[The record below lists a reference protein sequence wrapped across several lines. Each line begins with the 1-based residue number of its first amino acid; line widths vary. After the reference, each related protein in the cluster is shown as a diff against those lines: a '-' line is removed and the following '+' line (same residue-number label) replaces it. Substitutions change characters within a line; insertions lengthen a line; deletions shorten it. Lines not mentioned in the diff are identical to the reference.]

1 MKYFFIANVFAYALT
16 TVIIFF
22 YHGISF
28 SNMLKSLQMYIMLH
42 FSAFFSFLNFFH
54 LKATVNIIIAISWG
68 ILVLF
73 AYYIYKYAS
82 EKSSLQLWCIF
93 ILLWLLVGL
102 YNPEFRA

>member
-1 MKYFFIANVFAYALT
+1 MI
-16 TVIIFF
+16 TVLAGFF
-22 YHGISF
+22 YNGISF
-28 SNMLKSLQMYIMLH
+28 DTLVKSLQMYIMLH

-54 LKATVNIIIAISWG
+54 MKSISNIIIAIAWI

-73 AYYIYKYAS
+73 AYYIYKYTS
-82 EKSSLQLWCIF
+82 DKFSLYLWCIF